1 MDQEDFDIEMDRK
14 SKGKFNRYV
23 DMENHRH
30 KPYGHRKKDI
40 LFFVYL
46 ISILLWGFLIAYLQP
61 EIGIY
66 GWVILAIP
74 LLVFI
79 ISTLSLDS
87 TSRAVEENFE
97 QSQFLNAGLLLV
109 LPLLACITKDFKGD
123 HNLMVQ
129 IIFFAITFSLVS
141 MIDVFVQFK
150 WLTITNH
157 VKSIFQTIALTL
169 ILFSLYLYYAN
180 NGGVPWVIKPGEN
193 PLPVF

>member
-87 TSRAVEENFE
+87 TSRAVEENFDGWHRVNVFIWRNWR
-97 QSQFLNAGLLLV
+97 QQFVVKERRVAKERIHMLS
-109 LPLLACITKDFKGD
+109 K
-123 HNLMVQ
+123 
-129 IIFFAITFSLVS
+129 FFR
-141 MIDVFVQFK
+141 
-150 WLTITNH
+150 
-157 VKSIFQTIALTL
+157 
-169 ILFSLYLYYAN
+169 
-180 NGGVPWVIKPGEN
+180 
-193 PLPVF
+193 